1 MVAVAVV
8 LASFLVVL
16 AISEIVS
23 IKNKIKE
30 GKDIGKNTISITGEG
45 KVLAK
50 PEIGQVDLS
59 VMTEA
64 KTVSPAV
71 SENTSKM
78 NKITQGMKEL
88 GIKEEDLK
96 TIDYNIY
103 PKYQYLAGKSEII
116 GYEVR
121 QTLRVKVRDLDK
133 TGQVLEKAASLGAN
147 LVGSLEF
154 TFDEPEKLKD
164 EAREKA
170 ILNAKKKAED
180 LASSLGVKLGK
191 IVSFTE
197 STEPEPSPSYYGALK
212 EGMGGGGEE
221 PQIQTGQNEIEARVT
236 LTYEIY

>member
-8 LASFLVVL
+8 LASLLVVL

-50 PEIGQVDLS
+50 PDIGQIDLS
-59 VMTEA
+59 VTTEA
-64 KTVSPAV
+64 KTVSPTV

-96 TIDYNIY
+96 TANYNIY

-116 GYEVR
+116 GYEVT
-121 QTLRVKVRDLDK
+121 QTLRVKIRDLEK
-133 TGQVLEKAASLGAN
+133 VGQILEKATLLGAN
-147 LVGSLEF
+147 QVSKLEF

-164 EAREKA
+164 EARQKA
-170 ILNAKKKAED
+170 ISNAKKKAED

-191 IVSFTE
+191 VVSFTE
-197 STEPEPSPSYYGALK
+197 SAEPEPSPSYYGALK
-212 EGMGGGGEE
+212 EGVGGGGEE
-221 PQIQTGQNEIEARVT
+221 PQIQTGQNEIEARVI